1 MSKISVGLIIFQKY
15 CKMFQK
21 QVQNGEVLSW
31 CVIFPLRAKIG
42 LPGYNAFLSVETA
55 VSGDNAILL
64 KLHC

>member
-1 MSKISVGLIIFQKY
+1 
-15 CKMFQK
+15 MFQK

-31 CVIFPLRAKIG
+31 CVVFPLRAKIG

-55 VSGDNAILL
+55 VSGDNVILL